1 LSGIGL
7 SNRQAGT
14 NMNSKTKFKIASITK
29 TFTAVLILQLYQQGK
44 IDLNATFGKYY
55 PTYKGEAKD
64 KVTIQQLLTYSSGIP
79 NTVNDLGMS
88 PYQSPLTIDEFIDKY
103 CSENLALTP
112 GEKSNYSNTEYTILH
127 KIIENVSKKSFSNLL
142 QENILNPLK
151 MENTGLLNSKDII
164 SGLTSSYTI
173 QDSTNQITADEPYF
187 IENYFASAAMY
198 STVEDLLIFNNAIF
212 NNSLLNESTTN
223 LMLKPN
229 EKLDNA
235 ALGGLWY
242 SEGYGTFSKPF
253 IYRTGGL
260 LGSCSNWIHSI
271 DDKKTIIV
279 FNNTDGTNLYEFSE
293 QLYLVSNGQK
303 ATIPQIKKQEN
314 STNNKDLSKVT
325 GTWLLDLR
333 PDPNSEAYLKD
344 FILSP
349 TKGNEFEG
357 EFYGS
362 QFTGGY
368 FNTDWENIYFA
379 FTTGDKENV
388 YYHSGYII
396 DNKIFGIS
404 YSEGRK
410 FTSHWTGIKK

>member
-1 LSGIGL
+1 
-7 SNRQAGT
+7 
-14 NMNSKTKFKIASITK
+14 MNSKTKFKIASITK